1 MAHFPVLL
9 HLAVAGYALYPG
21 RDSGGLDI
29 SFEPG
34 LTMVMGA
41 NGLGKTTLITMI
53 RDTMSGPTE
62 LGGRDARRLG
72 NRVPESSN
80 MSPTRRRTFARRVSD
95 GAIGAHVE
103 LRFALGDSLIQVRR
117 ALADLTI
124 TSLEINGERRDPSES
139 QYQAAVVE
147 AAAVGAFAEWLL
159 MLELLVFFFED
170 RRALVW
176 DQSAQLQVL
185 RLLFLESDLSRE
197 WVERYKRVLSLDS
210 LVRNLRYTL
219 NVQTKALEVGLR
231 KAASAGGARETIASL
246 QAIQAGEQSQ
256 LDDLEERLEEAL
268 KERER
273 SRLQA
278 LRGQQELED
287 AMRALEH
294 AQLMEISS
302 AFPSI
307 NETAKYLLGQ
317 LVSERACLVC
327 GTETDSLSATVARRL
342 ARKRCPVCAS
352 VMDADGATVASF
364 GVSITQLTAQV
375 DQAKIA
381 ADSAAGARI
390 SAEHECKELIA
401 RNAALNAS
409 ITRRASEISELIKT
423 LPPGEQVL
431 EGYQQEHRRYSALLA
446 QNQEELNEERAEFG
460 RLQETA
466 NMTIATKVA
475 AVQGAF
481 ERYARGFLLEDCRL
495 AWSPYRDSVG
505 QTGPSIELPSFE
517 LDMSGASF
525 ESPVRRSGPEAV
537 SESQRE
543 FIDLAFKMALIE
555 VGSSGVGTLLIDA
568 PESSLDAVFVGR
580 AADVL
585 TKFGVNTPS
594 NRLIVT
600 SNLIDGDL
608 VPHLLSKA
616 DVREASGL
624 DGRVVDLL
632 DLAAPTAAVAQN
644 RAEYEQVRQDVF
656 ARARELAARADG
668 V

>member
-9 HLAVAGYALYPG
+9 HLAVGGYALYPG

-29 SFEPG
+29 AFEPG

-53 RDTMSGPTE
+53 RDTMSGPME

-80 MSPTRRRTFARRVSD
+80 MSTVRRRTFARRVSD
-95 GAIGAHVE
+95 GAANAYVE
-103 LRFALGDSLIQVRR
+103 LRFSLGDNVIQVRR
-117 ALADLTI
+117 RLADLTL
-124 TSLEINGERRDPSES
+124 TGLEINGERRDLNEP
-139 QYQAAVVE
+139 QYQAAIVE
-147 AAAVGAFAEWLL
+147 SAAVGTFGEWLL
-159 MLELLVFFFED
+159 MIELLVFFFED

-185 RLLFLESDLSRE
+185 RLLFLEPALSTE
-197 WVERYKRVLSLDS
+197 WVSEYRRVLSLDS
-210 LVRNLRYTL
+210 LVRNLRYAL
-219 NVQTKALEVGLR
+219 NVQTRALEVGLR
-231 KAASAGGARETIASL
+231 KAASVGGARETIASL
-246 QAIQAGEQSQ
+246 QVIQAGEQSQ
-256 LDDLEERLEEAL
+256 LDDLEERLEEGL

-278 LRGQQELED
+278 LRGRQELED

-294 AQLMEISS
+294 AQLAEISS

-307 NETAKYLLGQ
+307 SETAKYLLGQ
-317 LVSERACLVC
+317 LVSEKACLVC
-327 GTETDSLSATVARRL
+327 GTETEIMSETVERRL
-342 ARKRCPVCAS
+342 ALGQCPVCAS
-352 VMDADGATVASF
+352 ATQSTDT
-364 GVSITQLTAQV
+364 GTSSTSITALSARADLART
-375 DQAKIA
+375 A
-381 ADSAAGARI
+381 ADAASAARL
-390 SAEHECKELIA
+390 SVEEECKELIA
-401 RNAALNAS
+401 RTARLNAS
-409 ITRRASEISELIKT
+409 TAQREREISELIGS

-431 EGYQQEHRRYSALLA
+431 EEYRDNHRRDSALLA
-446 QNQEELNEERAEFG
+446 QNQEELNAARTEFG
-460 RLQETA
+460 RLQETV
-466 NMTIATKVA
+466 NMTIAAKA
-475 AVQGAF
+475 ESVQRAF
-481 ERYARGFLLEDCRL
+481 ERYARGFLLEECRL

-525 ESPVRRSGPEAV
+525 DSPVRRSGPEAV

-555 VGSSGVGTLLIDA
+555 VGSSGAGTLLIDA

-585 TKFGVNTPS
+585 TKFGVNTPV

-616 DVREASGL
+616 RIRGGAEVPS
-624 DGRVVDLL
+624 RVVDLL
-632 DLAAPTAAVAQN
+632 DLAAPTAAVSQN
-644 RAEYEQVRQDVF
+644 KAEYEKVRQAVF
-656 ARARELAARADG
+656 ARAEQLTASADDN
-668 V
+668 